1 MDNSVKCPETCGC
14 GVPCTVDPEK
24 HRTVG
29 AGELLHACDVHW
41 PHAERSE
48 FHEGSFETIE
58 LVTKD
63 DKIVAYGSLPP
74 FNVYPEVVLW
84 GNRVFKLK
92 TEASEGLRAV
102 YTEVFAVAIIDWKL
116 RLDQKST
123 PSGGQP

>member
-1 MDNSVKCPETCGC
+1 MAEKCSEFCGC
-14 GVPCTVDPEK
+14 GMPCTVDPEK

-41 PHAERSE
+41 PGAEKSE
-48 FHEGSFETIE
+48 FHEGPFETIE

-63 DKIVAYGSLPP
+63 DIIVAYGNLAP

-92 TEASEGLRAV
+92 SEASEGLRAV
-102 YTEVFAVAIIDWKL
+102 YTEVFAVAATHWKL
-116 RLDQKST
+116 RLEQTATPDGGKS
-123 PSGGQP
+123 